1 MNIFKS
7 MGLSPKTITSEEF
20 FLFEMQFKN
29 NEPMKIE
36 KMFDNS
42 LRLLERMEE
51 GNINIKD
58 IKFNNEEWT

>member
-1 MNIFKS
+1 
-7 MGLSPKTITSEEF
+7 
-20 FLFEMQFKN
+20 MQFKN